1 MINGLSLLG
10 LIKLEQS
17 ADDEDNRNNEYSDDG
32 DCAPDDG
39 LENSL
44 DEVHNNSFWL
54 IYSFSLRAMINSRIH
69 HQAP

>member
-1 MINGLSLLG
+1 MRSRVINGLSLLG

-17 ADDEDNRNNEYSDDG
+17 ADDEDNRNNEYGDDG

-44 DEVHNNSFWL
+44 DEVHNNSFG
-54 IYSFSLRAMINSRIH
+54 
-69 HQAP
+69 

>member
-1 MINGLSLLG
+1 MVNGLSLLG

-17 ADDEDNRNNEYSDDG
+17 ADDEDNRNNEYGDDS

-44 DEVHNNSFWL
+44 DEVHNNSFG
-54 IYSFSLRAMINSRIH
+54 
-69 HQAP
+69 